1 MNDKDFIDWHKQYRE
16 EHPEYS
22 TDQANFNAVSAAFE
36 AGRQIGLKQ
45 SPEHARGIV
54 ADLLCLLVDFKDKI
68 IFDDE
73 INKIKAAED
82 FLK

>member
-1 MNDKDFIDWHKQYRE
+1 MNDKEFIDWHKQYRE
-16 EHPEYS
+16 DHPEYS
-22 TDQANFNAVSAAFE
+22 IDQAHYNAVIAAFE
-36 AGRQIGLKQ
+36 AGKQIGLKQ

-68 IFDDE
+68 IFDDDTK
-73 INKIKAAED
+73 KIKAAED